1 MSVVIGGL
9 DMPSGDRKEEPVRQ
23 IANRARLNG
32 RASGHPARTVEAS
45 VVLRHGVASGFLK
58 TQGAKGARR
67 LQFFKAAMAYG
78 TATLSGGSFQ
88 GVNW

>member
-32 RASGHPARTVEAS
+32 RARQHRATVEAS